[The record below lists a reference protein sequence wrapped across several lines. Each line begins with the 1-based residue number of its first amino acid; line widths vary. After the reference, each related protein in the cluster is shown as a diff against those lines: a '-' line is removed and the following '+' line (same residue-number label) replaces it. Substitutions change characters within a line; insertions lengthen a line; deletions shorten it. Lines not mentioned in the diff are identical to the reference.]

1 MKISAR
7 GRVQQLAR
15 EQALAER
22 RAAMETLRLRREEK
36 LNVSRREYLRVL
48 NEDVMSWNYS
58 PDELEF
64 ARYRIINPERFRLFN
79 H

>member
-1 MKISAR
+1 
-7 GRVQQLAR
+7 
-15 EQALAER
+15 
-22 RAAMETLRLRREEK
+22 METLRLRREEK